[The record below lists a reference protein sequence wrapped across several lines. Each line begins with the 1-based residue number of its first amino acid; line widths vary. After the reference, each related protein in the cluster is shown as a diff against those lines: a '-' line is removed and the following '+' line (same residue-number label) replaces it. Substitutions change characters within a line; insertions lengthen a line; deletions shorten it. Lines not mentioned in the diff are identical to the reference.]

1 MACSTRQPRT
11 SSRSSASGASSPS
24 RRPTTGSTRSAPSPP
39 GSSSRAPR
47 PSSIGCGPPA
57 DVPPTWPGGGRSPA
71 GSGVRARTGTVPN
84 ADSGPRAAVQLLVQ
98 PLRTRRPVSAAWPGP
113 SGRVATLPTDAEGL
127 LRSRGYLALLL
138 LAAALGAPIS
148 AIAHGF
154 LAGVTYLEHWFY
166 DDLPRL
172 LGFSW
177 DPLWWPVPLLFVAG
191 ILAAVTVRHLPGR
204 GGHSPA
210 DGFQLHGAPLP
221 VELPGIVV
229 AAGATLVLGVV
240 LGPEAPLIAIGGGL
254 AVLAVRLVRRDA
266 PQPLL
271 SVVGAAGSFAAVST
285 LLGSPLLGAFLLM
298 EVTGVSGATLGLVL
312 VPGLL
317 ASGIGALIF
326 TCLGT
331 WTGLGTFSLAL
342 PGLPHFDRPDAAE
355 FGWAIAIG
363 VAAALLGWAIRWL
376 ALALRPHVERR
387 ILLLT
392 PAFGLVVGGLA
403 VLYAATTGHRS
414 SDVLFS
420 GQAAMPLLLQ
430 DASAYS
436 LGALALLLACKGLGY
451 GVSLSSFRGEPIFPG
466 MFMGAAGG
474 IALSFLPGLPL
485 VAGVAMGIGAMSA
498 TMLRLPLTS
507 VLLAT
512 LLLFSNGLTVMPL
525 VIVAVVV
532 AYVVSTRLT
541 PAPTS

>member
-1 MACSTRQPRT
+1 MA
-11 SSRSSASGASSPS
+11 
-24 RRPTTGSTRSAPSPP
+24 
-39 GSSSRAPR
+39 
-47 PSSIGCGPPA
+47 
-57 DVPPTWPGGGRSPA
+57 
-71 GSGVRARTGTVPN
+71 TVP
-84 ADSGPRAAVQLLVQ
+84 
-98 PLRTRRPVSAAWPGP
+98 
-113 SGRVATLPTDAEGL
+113 TDPEGL

-148 AIAHGF
+148 AVAYAF
-154 LAGVTYLEHWFY
+154 LAGVNYLEHWFY

-172 LGFSW
+172 LGFSGE
-177 DPLWWPVPLLFVAG
+177 PLWWPVPLLLVAG
-191 ILAAVTVRHLPGR
+191 VLAALIIRYLPGR

-210 DGFQLHGAPLP
+210 DGFHVRGAPLP
-221 VELPGIVV
+221 VELPGIVL

-240 LGPEAPLIAIGGGL
+240 LGPEAPLIALGGGL

-266 PQPLL
+266 PQAMT

-298 EVTGVSGATLGLVL
+298 EVSGVSGATLGLVL

-317 ASGIGALIF
+317 ASGIGSLVFIG
-326 TCLGT
+326 LGS

-363 VAAALLGWAIRWL
+363 IAAAFLGWAIRWL

-387 ILLLT
+387 MLLLM
-392 PAFGLVVGGLA
+392 PPLALVIAGLA
-403 VLYAATTGHRS
+403 VLYAATTGHSS

-420 GQAAMPLLLQ
+420 GQVAMGPLLQ
-430 DASAYS
+430 NASGFS
-436 LGALALLLACKGLGY
+436 LGALLLLLACKGLAY
-451 GVSLSSFRGEPIFPG
+451 GVSLSSFRGGPIFPS
-466 MFMGAAGG
+466 MFIGAAGG

-485 VAGVAMGIGAMSA
+485 VAAVAMGIGAMCA

-512 LLLFSNGLTVMPL
+512 LLLTSNGLAVMPL

-532 AYVVSTRLT
+532 AYVVSMRLT
-541 PAPTS
+541 PAPAS